1 MAYATVQEA
10 EARIAELELESK
22 NLVRDTVSHKKGYK
36 ALSDFLESK
45 GFDVKGDLEDQW
57 TNTTG
62 KSKTEVEAL
71 TKQVQK
77 LTGAYEKM
85 EKENMMLAEEKESNT
100 LSSVLSERMKD
111 VIGGKDQI
119 ELWVKTKRVKL
130 SEGKPVYFDG
140 TKETPLEVAVE
151 SWKKENPDRI
161 KMSQNPGGGSH
172 SASKEENSQQKQT
185 LKKGE
190 FTKLTQA
197 AKKDFFDKG
206 GEIVSD

>member
-1 MAYATVQEA
+1 MAYATVPEA
-10 EARIAELELESK
+10 EARISELELENK

-36 ALSDFLESK
+36 ALSDFLEGK

-62 KSKTEVEAL
+62 KSKTEVDAL

-85 EKENMMLAEEKESNT
+85 EKENLMLAEEKETNT
-100 LSSVLSERMKD
+100 LSGVLSDKMKD

-140 TKETPLEVAVE
+140 TKELPLETAVE

-161 KMSQNPGGGSH
+161 RVDQSAGGGSH
-172 SASKEENSQQKQT
+172 PAAKENGGQQKQT
-185 LKKGE
+185 LKKGD
-190 FTKLTQA
+190 FSKLTMA